1 MKGHLEIFVSTPA
14 LFHAAAEK
22 IVDCL
27 QRQIQA
33 NGAASLALSGGTTPR
48 GVYELLGSEA
58 YRNRIGWEKVHL
70 FWGDER
76 CVGPTMPE
84 SNYRMANEALIRQIA
99 IPSANVHRIRGE
111 AQPAAAARDYETEI
125 RRFFGLKEGDFPRF
139 TLVLLGLGED
149 GHTAS
154 LFPGTSVLHE
164 QRKIVSEVDVASIA
178 ASRITLSL
186 PAINNSSTVLL
197 LVAGRSKAG
206 ILREVFDGTEER
218 FPAQRIDP
226 TSGQLFW
233 LVDRDAASQLEKV
246 NAP

>member
-1 MKGHLEIFVSTPA
+1 MKGHLEIFASTPA

-22 IVDCL
+22 IVDRL
-27 QRQIQA
+27 QQQILA
-33 NGAASLALSGGTTPR
+33 RGMASIALAGGTTPR

-58 YRNRIGWEKVHL
+58 YRNRVGWEKVHL

-84 SNYRMANEALIRQIA
+84 SNYRMANEALIRHITA
-99 IPSANVHRIRGE
+99 PSGNVHRIRGE
-111 AQPAAAARDYETEI
+111 AQPAAAARDYEMEI
-125 RRFFGLKEGDFPRF
+125 RRFFGLTEDELPRF
-139 TLVLLGLGED
+139 TVVLLGLGGD

-154 LFPGTSVLHE
+154 LFPGSSVLQE
-164 QRKIVSEVDVASIA
+164 QRRIVSEVHVASPAI
-178 ASRITLSL
+178 SRVTLTF
-186 PAINNSSTVLL
+186 PAINNAVTVFL
-197 LVAGRSKAG
+197 LVSGRSKAG

-233 LVDRDAASQLEKV
+233 LVDRDAASQLERAS
-246 NAP
+246 AP